1 MVIEKKVSYIK
12 ANLFIKGI
20 IKSIEDNKRI
30 KEEVEKLVK
39 DSNLKEIDI
48 HILDSYIITSST
60 IGFLGKIIQQSKQ
73 NINVIVYNSELY
85 ELLENLNVID
95 LLKVKKGKK

>member
-1 MVIEKKVSYIK
+1 MVK
-12 ANLFIKGI
+12 N
-20 IKSIEDNKRI
+20 
-30 KEEVEKLVK
+30 
-39 DSNLKEIDI
+39 SNLKEIDI

-95 LLKVKKGKK
+95 LLKVKKGKNE